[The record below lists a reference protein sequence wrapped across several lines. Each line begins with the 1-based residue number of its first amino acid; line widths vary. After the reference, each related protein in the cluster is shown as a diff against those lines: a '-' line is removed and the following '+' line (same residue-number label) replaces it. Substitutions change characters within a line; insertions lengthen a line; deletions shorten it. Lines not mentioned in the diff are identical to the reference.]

1 MGKLL
6 DEFEIEGTP
15 ANIQTSEIGLSVKYK
30 E

>member
-6 DEFEIEGTP
+6 DEFEIEGTT